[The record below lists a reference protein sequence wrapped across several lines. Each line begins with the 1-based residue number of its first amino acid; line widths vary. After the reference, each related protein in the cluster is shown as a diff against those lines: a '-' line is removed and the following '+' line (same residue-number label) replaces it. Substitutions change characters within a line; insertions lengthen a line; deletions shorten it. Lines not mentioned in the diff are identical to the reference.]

1 MNSGSS
7 LLETGASSIKRPDS
21 YGLLRRLY
29 EVCPEI
35 VQLGLFPVVLGKGSR
50 Y

>member
-1 MNSGSS
+1 MTTT
-7 LLETGASSIKRPDS
+7 LLTKETVLAK
-21 YGLLRRLY
+21 LY

-35 VQLGLFPVVLGKGSR
+35 NHLGLFPVVLGKGSR